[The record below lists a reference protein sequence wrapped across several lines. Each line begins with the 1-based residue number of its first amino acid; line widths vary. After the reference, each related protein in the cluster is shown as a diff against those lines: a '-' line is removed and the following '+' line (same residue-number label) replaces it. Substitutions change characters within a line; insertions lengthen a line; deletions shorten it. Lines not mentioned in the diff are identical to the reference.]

1 MGAMTGGEIRE
12 SFLRFF
18 AERGHRI
25 VPSTSLI
32 PASDPTLLFTNA
44 GMVPFKDIF
53 LGMENPTHSRVADSQ
68 KCLRVSGKHN
78 DLEEVGRDTYHHTFF
93 EMLGNWSFGDYYKKE
108 AIAWA
113 WELLTEVWKLPKDKL
128 WATVYTTDDEAEEWW
143 RKETD
148 INPSHILRFG
158 EKDNFWEM
166 GEAGPCGPCSEIHI
180 DRGEQACD
188 KVGTLDHVCGV
199 NVGCA
204 RYIELWNLV
213 FIQYNRGP
221 DGSLTEL
228 SAKHVDTG
236 MGLDRI
242 AAVLQGV
249 KGNYDSD
256 LLRDLISRVEGMSG
270 TPPGGTPPAGKQ
282 YGDDSEQDISFRVIA
297 DHSRTISF
305 LIADGVVPS
314 NEGRGYV
321 LRRILRRACRHGR
334 LLGFESPFLFQI
346 TEEVARLMGSAYP
359 ELIERLDYITDS
371 IRTEEERFADT
382 LGKGLALLEQE
393 IGLLHSAPPGQS
405 GKKILPGDV
414 AFRLYD
420 TYGFPLDLTED
431 FLSSEGL
438 GVDQEGFDREMERQR
453 ARAREAQKGV
463 VYVGASLPGVS
474 SRFVGDRAD
483 EWESEVLATLVNN
496 EDSGRAIREGEELG
510 IVTAETP
517 FYGESGGQVGDQ
529 GVMETIRGDL
539 IEITDT
545 QKPAPDL
552 ILHRGRV
559 VRGAVSVGDK
569 VRLCIDRKFR
579 EATRLN
585 HSATHILHAALRQ
598 FLGMQVRQ
606 AGSLVAPDR
615 LRFDFT
621 QMGPIKEELLER
633 IEEEVNAHIR
643 ENAQVITE
651 EMSFQEALK
660 KGALA
665 FFGEKYGDRVRV
677 VQMGDFSLELCGGTH
692 VARSGDIGFFK
703 LRGESGVAAGVRR
716 VEAVTGEGALEWVR
730 QRERILRE
738 VGGILKGTEEEA
750 VERLEKLFA
759 QQRELERRITQ
770 MQSRLAGNQSED
782 IFSRARKLNGATVL
796 SSRVEGVDEKG
807 VREMADGLRER
818 IGSGV
823 IVLGTAGEEKVF
835 LLAVVTKDMTGKY
848 HAGEILKQIA
858 PLVGGGG
865 GGRPDFAQAGGKNP
879 SGLDKALAKVYDL
892 IGEDEPATSA

>member
-53 LGMENPTHSRVADSQ
+53 LGMENPTHSRVVDSQ

-270 TPPGGTPPAGKQ
+270 TPPGGTPPGGRHPQ
-282 YGDDSEQDISFRVIA
+282 ENNTETIL
-297 DHSRTISF
+297 SRI
-305 LIADGVVPS
+305 
-314 NEGRGYV
+314 
-321 LRRILRRACRHGR
+321 
-334 LLGFESPFLFQI
+334 SPF
-346 TEEVARLMGSAYP
+346 A
-359 ELIERLDYITDS
+359 
-371 IRTEEERFADT
+371 
-382 LGKGLALLEQE
+382 
-393 IGLLHSAPPGQS
+393 
-405 GKKILPGDV
+405 
-414 AFRLYD
+414 
-420 TYGFPLDLTED
+420 
-431 FLSSEGL
+431 
-438 GVDQEGFDREMERQR
+438 
-453 ARAREAQKGV
+453 
-463 VYVGASLPGVS
+463 
-474 SRFVGDRAD
+474 
-483 EWESEVLATLVNN
+483 
-496 EDSGRAIREGEELG
+496 
-510 IVTAETP
+510 
-517 FYGESGGQVGDQ
+517 
-529 GVMETIRGDL
+529 
-539 IEITDT
+539 
-545 QKPAPDL
+545 
-552 ILHRGRV
+552 
-559 VRGAVSVGDK
+559 
-569 VRLCIDRKFR
+569 
-579 EATRLN
+579 
-585 HSATHILHAALRQ
+585 
-598 FLGMQVRQ
+598 
-606 AGSLVAPDR
+606 
-615 LRFDFT
+615 
-621 QMGPIKEELLER
+621 
-633 IEEEVNAHIR
+633 
-643 ENAQVITE
+643 
-651 EMSFQEALK
+651 
-660 KGALA
+660 
-665 FFGEKYGDRVRV
+665 
-677 VQMGDFSLELCGGTH
+677 
-692 VARSGDIGFFK
+692 
-703 LRGESGVAAGVRR
+703 
-716 VEAVTGEGALEWVR
+716 
-730 QRERILRE
+730 
-738 VGGILKGTEEEA
+738 
-750 VERLEKLFA
+750 
-759 QQRELERRITQ
+759 
-770 MQSRLAGNQSED
+770 
-782 IFSRARKLNGATVL
+782 
-796 SSRVEGVDEKG
+796 
-807 VREMADGLRER
+807 
-818 IGSGV
+818 
-823 IVLGTAGEEKVF
+823 
-835 LLAVVTKDMTGKY
+835 
-848 HAGEILKQIA
+848 
-858 PLVGGGG
+858 
-865 GGRPDFAQAGGKNP
+865 
-879 SGLDKALAKVYDL
+879 
-892 IGEDEPATSA
+892 